1 MYSTGLGAVWVPPKL
16 AGSSTGTWN
25 CRTETRLLTPSP
37 RRLVALNEASAA
49 LGSARKAPCVV
60 SNALLNLK
68 TMTAA
73 LSRSR
78 PRPAHENHAA
88 TPKSSQPIYFI
99 EISLRDCGPMRQ
111 RQLGR
116 SPLPASLRGEV

>member
-1 MYSTGLGAVWVPPKL
+1 MYSTGLGAMAVPPKL

-68 TMTAA
+68 TMTVV

-78 PRPAHENHAA
+78 RRPAMKNHAA
-88 TPKSSQPIYFI
+88 TQKSSQPIFYRFI
-99 EISLRDCGPMRQ
+99 FVGLRPARRQ
-111 RQLGR
+111 VLLNEDGGR
-116 SPLPASLRGEV
+116 PFDERA